1 MTASVH
7 PAHRA
12 VQISNRNLLIFVL
25 AAFAVLAALVALSSG
40 PYWLQRLSGPQAL
53 DLAGLTALTEAE
65 LPRYSVAVTGEE
77 MLDTGYEEYTTE
89 DGRRTST
96 DAYYGA
102 LVLGE
107 RLLIVRHPQVI
118 QENFTELQGALMMPS
133 GIPAEIIAE
142 IIKEVPEVE
151 ASLLPFVLDAVD
163 SSRDWVLGL
172 FFQIAILLVA
182 LFGLFVWLRRRN
194 PSNHPVMKALGRYG
208 DPAQVL
214 EQIQSDEML
223 GTEQIGNLSLS
234 RRWLSFSS
242 GGTFHA
248 ARLADV
254 VWVYKMVTQHRTN
267 GIPTGKTYAL
277 HVWDRSGHQVAL
289 PGKEPMV
296 DSMIEAIFQRTP
308 WAIGGYTDEIQKL
321 WAKDRPQF
329 LAAVEE
335 RKARLNAPPV

>member
-40 PYWLQRLSGPQAL
+40 PYWLQRLSGPQTL

-77 MLDTGYEEYTTE
+77 LLDTGYEEYTTE
-89 DGRRTST
+89 NGRRTST

-118 QENFTELQGALMMPS
+118 QENFTSLQGALMMPS

-151 ASLLPFVLDAVD
+151 AALLPWVLDVVD

-172 FFQIAILLVA
+172 
-182 LFGLFVWLRRRN
+182 N
-194 PSNHPVMKALGRYG
+194 
-208 DPAQVL
+208 
-214 EQIQSDEML
+214 
-223 GTEQIGNLSLS
+223 NLSE
-234 RRWLSFSS
+234 RWQCSSIPRVIGYSASSPRSPSCWWPSSVSSS
-242 GGTFHA
+242 GCA
-248 ARLADV
+248 AA
-254 VWVYKMVTQHRTN
+254 
-267 GIPTGKTYAL
+267 IP
-277 HVWDRSGHQVAL
+277 
-289 PGKEPMV
+289 PIIP
-296 DSMIEAIFQRTP
+296 
-308 WAIGGYTDEIQKL
+308 
-321 WAKDRPQF
+321 
-329 LAAVEE
+329 
-335 RKARLNAPPV
+335 